1 MGYRYNIMLIS
12 ELEALLKREREFV
25 GDVQVTMQ
33 ATLLP
38 DGYSRTGSDIEK
50 LSDVFESTIEQGMII
65 EKDDD
70 LGKRLQL
77 FWQC

>member
-1 MGYRYNIMLIS
+1 MLIS
-12 ELEALLKREREFV
+12 ELEALLAQERKRE
-25 GDVQVTMQ
+25 GDIQVTMQ
-33 ATLLP
+33 GTLLP
-38 DGYSRTGSDIEK
+38 NGYSRTGSTIEK

>member
-1 MGYRYNIMLIS
+1 MLIS
-12 ELEALLKREREFV
+12 ELEALLKREREFM

-50 LSDVFESTIEQGMII
+50 LSDVFESTIETAIQYDHG
-65 EKDDD
+65 E
-70 LGKRLQL
+70 LGKRLRL